1 MISFEKKTIKWL
13 LATLFGSG
21 LTVMIAT
28 VLVLAGFSGPAMA
41 GVHPQVRLKDLGR
54 VEGIRS
60 NQLVGM
66 GLVVGLQGTGDK
78 GDLVLAMLGN
88 LADNFGIAMN
98 RNDLKSKNAAVV
110 TVICQ
115 LPPFARNGQE
125 VDITV
130 SAAGDAKS
138 LQGGIL
144 LQTPLKAANGQVYAV
159 AQGAV
164 VIGGY
169 TAGAAGSSLAKNIST
184 TGRIPRGAIVE
195 RETRTDFDR
204 GGVVRFILNH
214 PDFTTADRV
223 ANAVNNRFGAVAMV
237 VDPGCVEMRLPAEFG
252 GNASRFVASME
263 RLGVTPDAVAR
274 VVINERTGTVVMG
287 GDVRISQ
294 VAVTHG
300 DLTVNIGVNKGVSQ
314 PGPFSE
320 TGTTEVVET
329 AQIGVEEEEG
339 KVALIE
345 ATSTVNDVVESLNS
359 LGASPRDMISILQA
373 IDRAGALQGELVI
386 M

>member
-1 MISFEKKTIKWL
+1 MIQFEKKTGRPFLSAFFGLCLAMVMATALL
-13 LATLFGSG
+13 LAG
-21 LTVMIAT
+21 LCDSA
-28 VLVLAGFSGPAMA
+28 PA
-41 GVHPQVRLKDLGR
+41 GVHPEVRLKDLGR
-54 VEGIRS
+54 IEGIRS

-88 LADNFGIAMN
+88 LADHFGIAMD

-115 LPPFARNGQE
+115 LPPFARSGQE

-138 LQGGIL
+138 LQGGVL

-169 TAGAAGSSLAKNIST
+169 TAGAAGSSLSKNIST

-204 GGVVRFILNH
+204 GGVVRFLLNN

-223 ANAVNNRFGAVAMV
+223 ANAVNRRYGAVATV
-237 VDPGCVEMRLPAEFG
+237 VDPGCVEMRLPAEFNC
-252 GNASRFVASME
+252 NASRFVASVE
-263 RLGVTPDAVAR
+263 LLGVTPDAVAR

-294 VAVTHG
+294 VAVAHG
-300 DLTVNIGVNKGVSQ
+300 DLTVSIGVNKGVSQ
-314 PGPFSE
+314 PGPFSK

-339 KVALIE
+339 KVALVE

-359 LGASPRDMISILQA
+359 LGASPRDIISIIQA